1 MTSTTSV
8 GASRTS
14 ATQMN
19 TERNVARD
27 PNAILSQYKPTGASD
42 RTASQDGLRGGVDAS
57 HKMAKNDLARLK
69 KYEAAF
75 ESAAKKH
82 GLPPAL
88 LAAIASRESR
98 GGAALDRSGHGDGGN
113 GFGLMQVDH
122 RYHSAKGGPYSA
134 QHIDQAA
141 GILKGMLNT
150 VKKNHPDWPAAQQ
163 LRGAVAAYN
172 SGTGN
177 VQTIAGMD
185 RGTTGNDY
193 SNDVWARA
201 QALAPHFGGV
211 SGSGGTDKPSGPK
224 PADDVKLPKF
234 DGKYTA
240 APSLGEVKKG
250 ELLHIGHQ
258 GESVKDLQKML
269 GMPAK
274 EQDGYFG
281 PGTREAVYAFQ
292 QKHGLKPPAG
302 KEGMVGPTT
311 LEWLKAGGKPPS
323 ADKPAPAKP
332 TKPTD
337 SFEPGSKKWTEAP
350 SLNDVKAGKKT
361 LQEGMQGPAVKHL
374 QTLLGIEADGKYGK
388 DTKKAVAD
396 FQKSAGLKPPPGSE
410 GHVGQTTLEKLEKAA
425 KGGGVSGP
433 TLGNGVRINTNHPVL
448 KKLGTQHLN
457 NGPTGYCVLTTLNNM
472 KRLGVP
478 GTPAAT
484 GMDPNNPR
492 GGMAQMLRNGHWA
505 SVPFPGSR
513 QEAIRSP
520 YGNTTANVVSAS
532 QYRKLVAEGKV
543 PDGAIIFQSRHGWEY
558 SGGSKGNDMGVVR
571 NNGRTTHN
579 YQSMNSIIYS
589 DCKEVVILVPKD
601 ALIRN

>member
-1 MTSTTSV
+1 MSSTTSV
-8 GASRTS
+8 QANRASAARL
-14 ATQMN
+14 N
-19 TERNVARD
+19 TTRNEASN

-42 RTASQDGLRGGVDAS
+42 RTARQDGLRGGPDAS
-57 HKMAKNDLARLK
+57 AKMAKNDLARLK
-69 KYEAAF
+69 KYEAGIEA
-75 ESAAKKH
+75 AAKKH
-82 GLPPAL
+82 NLPPAL
-88 LAAIASRESR
+88 LAAIMSRESR
-98 GGAALDRSGHGDGGN
+98 AGAALDRSGHGDGGN
-113 GFGLMQVDH
+113 GYGLMQIDH

-134 QHIDQAA
+134 EHIDQAA

-150 VKKNHPDWPAAQQ
+150 VKKNHPDWPPVQQ

-177 VQTIAGMD
+177 VQTIKNMD
-185 RGTTGNDY
+185 VGTTGNDY

-201 QALAPHFGGV
+201 QALAPHFGGA
-211 SGSGGTDKPSGPK
+211 SK
-224 PADDVKLPKF
+224 PA
-234 DGKYTA
+234 
-240 APSLGEVKKG
+240 
-250 ELLHIGHQ
+250 
-258 GESVKDLQKML
+258 
-269 GMPAK
+269 
-274 EQDGYFG
+274 
-281 PGTREAVYAFQ
+281 
-292 QKHGLKPPAG
+292 
-302 KEGMVGPTT
+302 TT
-311 LEWLKAGGKPPS
+311 
-323 ADKPAPAKP
+323 DKPAPAKP

-337 SFEPGSKKWTEAP
+337 SFEPGDKWREAP
-350 SLNDVKAGKKT
+350 SLADVKEGKKT

-374 QTLLGIEADGKYGK
+374 QKLLGVDADGKYGPA
-388 DTKKAVAD
+388 TKKAVAD

-410 GHVGQTTLEKLEKAA
+410 GHTGKTTLAALEKAA
-425 KGGGVSGP
+425 KGEGVGGA

-472 KRLGVP
+472 RRLGVP

-520 YGNTTANVVSAS
+520 YGNATANVVSAS

-601 ALIRN
+601 ALVRS